1 MTRLLSIN
9 TVLKGRLSSYTVIKE
24 LYKAA
29 DEGAVYLA
37 RHVLVATA
45 VHDKRP
51 LLKSQVG
58 YRNQSDEKCIV
69 KSIRGH
75 WRLQNEADVL
85 NHYQSRT
92 PFLRPLVDE
101 IQEPADPPSIVLK
114 HLDTDMLTESNKQRL
129 SRPEIKQVAKSVL
142 EALRVLHKDGM
153 VHTDVK
159 LDNIFAN
166 YGHGDRRFSEIQL
179 GDCGGVVSE
188 QSNFAKEGHLIGAGF
203 TRSPEATL
211 QLPWG
216 TATDIW
222 SFGNAILS
230 LLFGGRYHL
239 FNPQIDGIQP
249 GDEAYELR
257 VLRRIN
263 KLFGRFPQSYD
274 DFGDSDTTTIL
285 NMINEREPPAKPFAL
300 VTTREIPP
308 ADNKFILRVMKLHPR
323 DRPTAEELLADEW
336 FTEESEDTR
345 DPLPQKVLEA
355 ALSYWN
361 KALTAVLG
369 KFTLAHGRTT
379 RVVVLSMDV

>member
-1 MTRLLSIN
+1 MAKLLSVN

-29 DEGAVYLA
+29 DE
-37 RHVLVATA
+37 
-45 VHDKRP
+45 
-51 LLKSQVG
+51 VG
-58 YRNQSDEKCIV
+58 YRNQSDEKYII

-85 NHYQSRT
+85 NHYQSRS

-114 HLDTDMLTESNKQRL
+114 HLDTDMLSESNKKRL
-129 SRPEIKQVAKSVL
+129 SRPEIKQVAKCVL

-166 YGHGDRRFSEIQL
+166 YGQGDGQRFSQIQL

-188 QSNFAKEGHLIGAGF
+188 QSDFAKEGHFIGAGF
-203 TRSPEATL
+203 TRSPEATF

-222 SFGNAILS
+222 SFGTAVLS
-230 LLFGGRYHL
+230 LLFGGGYHL
-239 FNPQIDGIQP
+239 FNPKIDRIEP
-249 GDEAYELR
+249 GDEAYELT

-263 KLFGRFPQSYD
+263 KFFGPFPQSYD
-274 DFGDSDTTTIL
+274 QFADSDTMSVI
-285 NMINEREPPAKPFAL
+285 NMINEREPPTKPFAR
-300 VTTREIPP
+300 VTTREIPL
-308 ADNKFILRVMKLHPR
+308 ADNKFILKVMKLDPR

-336 FTEESEDTR
+336 FTEQSEDTR
-345 DPLPQKVLEA
+345 DPLPQEV
-355 ALSYWN
+355 
-361 KALTAVLG
+361 
-369 KFTLAHGRTT
+369 
-379 RVVVLSMDV
+379 